1 MKTEKAPCPDASPS
15 TLTYSAGGDVK
26 VFEGWVNRES
36 IAAHLSV
43 NPRTIDRWVRGGLI
57 PHIKIGRGRNSS
69 IRFRRSA
76 VDAAVSKGSR

>member
-15 TLTYSAGGDVK
+15 TQTYSSSGDVK
-26 VFEGWVNRES
+26 VFESWVTREL
-36 IAAHLSV
+36 IAANLSV

-57 PHIKIGRGRNSS
+57 PHIKIGRGRNCS

-76 VDAAVSKGSR
+76 VDEAVSRGIR

>member
-15 TLTYSAGGDVK
+15 TLTCSTSGDVK

-43 NPRTIDRWVRGGLI
+43 NTRTIDRWVRGGLI
-57 PHIKIGRGRNSS
+57 PFIKIGTGRNSP

-76 VDAAVSKGSR
+76 VDEAVSKGIR